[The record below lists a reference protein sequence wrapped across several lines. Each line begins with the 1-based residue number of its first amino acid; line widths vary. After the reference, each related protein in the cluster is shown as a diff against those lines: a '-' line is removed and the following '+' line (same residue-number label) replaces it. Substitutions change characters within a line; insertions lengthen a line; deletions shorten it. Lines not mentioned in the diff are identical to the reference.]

1 MLLDKI
7 KALAAQ
13 HQADNIATR
22 RHLHAHPELS
32 YQEFET
38 SKYVQ
43 ARLTEIGIP
52 FTVIATTGVLG
63 IIEGKNPTKRVI
75 ALRADMD
82 ALPIIEEN
90 TIDYKSTNEGV
101 MHACG
106 HDVHTTI
113 LLGAAKVL
121 WTLRDEFEG
130 TIKLLFQPGEEK
142 NPGGA
147 SYMIRDGALENPKPQ
162 GIVGLHVHPGLNE
175 GKLSFRKGRVMAS
188 ADELYVSIKGPGGHA
203 ATPHQTVD
211 TILVAAQLIQSLQ
224 TIISRNRNPQNP
236 SKRVI
241 ALRADMDA
249 LPIIEENKID
259 YKSNNDGVMHAC
271 GHDVH
276 TTILLGA
283 AKILWS
289 LREEFEGTIKLLFQP
304 GEEKNPGGATYMIR
318 DGALENPKPQGI
330 VGLHVHPG
338 LNEGKLSFRKGRVM
352 ASADELYISI
362 KGPGGHAATP
372 HQTVDTILVAAQ
384 LIQSLQTIIAR
395 NRNPQNP
402 SVLSI
407 CSIHGGNTT
416 NVIPSEVKLMGTFRA
431 MDEVWRFQAHDLM
444 LQQAKGI
451 AIATGAEIDFRVDVG
466 YPTVD
471 NEPILTEAAWRLAD
485 AYMGKENV
493 EETEKRM
500 GAEDFGYY
508 SQVIPGCFFRL
519 GVRNESAGIVH
530 NVHTPHFNI
539 DEAAI
544 EQGVGMMAWLGT
556 QL

>member
-1 MLLDKI
+1 MLLEKI
-7 KALAAQ
+7 KTLAAQ
-13 HQADNIATR
+13 GQEENIAIR

-38 SKYVQ
+38 CKFVQ
-43 ARLTEIGIP
+43 AQLTKIGIP

-63 IIEGKNPTKRVI
+63 IIEGKNPSKRVI

-82 ALPIIEEN
+82 ALPIEEEN
-90 TIDYKSTNEGV
+90 VVDYKSKNSGV

-113 LLGAAKVL
+113 LLGAAKIL
-121 WTLRDEFEG
+121 WSLRDEFEG

-147 SYMIRDGALENPKPQ
+147 SYMIRDGALQNPVPQ
-162 GIVGLHVHPGLNE
+162 GIIGLHVHPGLPF

-188 ADELYVSIKGPGGHA
+188 ADELYVSIKSSGGHA

-211 TILVAAQLIQSLQ
+211 TILVAAQLITSLQ
-224 TIISRNRNPQNP
+224 TIIS
-236 SKRVI
+236 
-241 ALRADMDA
+241 
-249 LPIIEENKID
+249 
-259 YKSNNDGVMHAC
+259 
-271 GHDVH
+271 
-276 TTILLGA
+276 
-283 AKILWS
+283 
-289 LREEFEGTIKLLFQP
+289 
-304 GEEKNPGGATYMIR
+304 
-318 DGALENPKPQGI
+318 
-330 VGLHVHPG
+330 
-338 LNEGKLSFRKGRVM
+338 
-352 ASADELYISI
+352 
-362 KGPGGHAATP
+362 
-372 HQTVDTILVAAQ
+372 
-384 LIQSLQTIIAR
+384 R

-431 MDEVWRFQAHDLM
+431 MDEVWRFKAHELM
-444 LQQAKGI
+444 LQQAKGL

-471 NEPILTEAAWRLAD
+471 NEPLITEAAWKLAD
-485 AYMGKENV
+485 QYLGADNV
-493 EETEKRM
+493 EETELRM

-519 GVRNESAGIVH
+519 GVRNEAKDAIH
-530 NVHTPHFNI
+530 NVHTPVFKV
-539 DEAAI
+539 DEDAI
-544 EQGVGMMAWLGT
+544 ANGVGMMAWLGVS
-556 QL
+556 LFN

>member
-7 KALAAQ
+7 KTLAAQ
-13 HQADNIATR
+13 HQADNIAIR

-43 ARLTEIGIP
+43 AKLTAIGIP

-63 IIEGKNPTKRVI
+63 IIEGK
-75 ALRADMD
+75 
-82 ALPIIEEN
+82 
-90 TIDYKSTNEGV
+90 
-101 MHACG
+101 
-106 HDVHTTI
+106 
-113 LLGAAKVL
+113 
-121 WTLRDEFEG
+121 
-130 TIKLLFQPGEEK
+130 
-142 NPGGA
+142 
-147 SYMIRDGALENPKPQ
+147 
-162 GIVGLHVHPGLNE
+162 
-175 GKLSFRKGRVMAS
+175 
-188 ADELYVSIKGPGGHA
+188 
-203 ATPHQTVD
+203 
-211 TILVAAQLIQSLQ
+211 
-224 TIISRNRNPQNP
+224 NP

-259 YKSNNDGVMHAC
+259 YKSNMDGVMHAC

-283 AKILWS
+283 AKILWT
-289 LREEFEGTIKLLFQP
+289 LKDEFEGTIKLLFQP

-318 DGALENPKPQGI
+318 DGALENPKPHGI

-384 LIQSLQTIIAR
+384 LIQSLQTIISR

-431 MDEVWRFQAHDLM
+431 MDEVWRFKAHELM
-444 LQQAKGI
+444 LEQAKGI
-451 AIATGAEIDFRVDVG
+451 ALATGAEIDFKVDVG

-471 NEPILTEAAWRLAD
+471 NEPMITEAAWRLAD
-485 AYMGKENV
+485 QYMGKDNV

-519 GVRNESAGIVH
+519 GVRNESMGIVH

-544 EQGVGMMAWLGT
+544 QQGVGMMAWLGV